1 MSSLASSFHMLTSS
15 ILFLGTDLDI
25 VKIHTGEVVD
35 LFEVTG
41 GDPGRCFIVSTTTT
55 TRRTMA

>member
-1 MSSLASSFHMLTSS
+1 MLTSS

-25 VKIHTGEVVD
+25 VKIETGEVVD

-41 GDPGRCFIVSTTTT
+41 GDPGRRFIVSTTTT

>member
-1 MSSLASSFHMLTSS
+1 MKSRASSFHMLTSS

-25 VKIHTGEVVD
+25 VKIETGEVVD

-41 GDPGRCFIVSTTTT
+41 GDPGRRFIVSTTTT